1 MSKGMGRVFF
11 RIIISCAFLLCTV
24 LNAPPADAQE
34 KARQDADMYTSSTGE
49 SLDVYDPIEPVNRG
63 IFWFNDKADIY
74 VLGPVARG
82 YDYVMPE
89 FAQTGIGNFF
99 TNLTWPIKLVADV
112 IELDFSQAG
121 KDTSRFVINSTI
133 GIVGL
138 IDVAKEIG
146 IEHNR
151 SDIGIA
157 LGRDG
162 VAAGPY
168 LVIPF
173 LGPSNLRDAAGLGAA
188 VFVTP
193 TAIMAYAGV
202 DDDVT
207 LWVTVGTRALEF
219 IDTRAKLEDVIKTA
233 RESSIDYYL
242 FMQGAYTQYRN
253 GLIRQ
258 KTGKEMLKDETA
270 GKSPRH
276 LLDDEDEKL

>member
-1 MSKGMGRVFF
+1 MV
-11 RIIISCAFLLCTV
+11 ISIFCAV
-24 LNAPPADAQE
+24 LNVAGLITAPLLVNAQE
-34 KARQDADMYTSSTGE
+34 KASQEAAMYSSSAGE
-49 SLDVYDPIEPVNRG
+49 SLEVYDPIEPVNRG

-74 VLGPVARG
+74 VLGPVSRG
-82 YDYVMPE
+82 YDSVMPE
-89 FAQTGIGNFF
+89 FAKKGVGNFF
-99 TNLTWPIKLVADV
+99 TNLTYPIKLVADV
-112 IELDFSQAG
+112 IELDFPQAG

-133 GIVGL
+133 GVAGL
-138 IDVAKEIG
+138 LDVAKDIG

-151 SDIGIA
+151 SDIGVA

-162 VAAGPY
+162 VPGGPY

-188 VFVTP
+188 AFVTP

-202 DDDVT
+202 DSDVT

-219 IDTRAKLEDVIKTA
+219 IDTRAKLEDAIKTA

-253 GLIRQ
+253 GLIQQ
-258 KTGKEMLKDETA
+258 KSSREMLKDETGG
-270 GKSPRH
+270 GKSAQS
-276 LLDDEDEKL
+276 LLNDEDDKTR